1 MQSAIWQ
8 EEQKVAIAEFKVNKK
23 EKMKMPKILINYK
36 YNKKTDTYTL
46 CKNDVVYADL
56 PIAEIDM
63 YDDIEEPLVV
73 PIKNKMTVVEKSEYT
88 KINKQFVIAV
98 DKEGNIIEDQNGVA
112 VWLPIDTD
120 LSKLRFI
127 NGQLVMV
134 SEDQDKE
141 GE

>member
-1 MQSAIWQ
+1 
-8 EEQKVAIAEFKVNKK
+8 
-23 EKMKMPKILINYK
+23 MPKILINYK

-88 KINKQFVIAV
+88 KHNKQFVIAV